1 MRQDVAGAE
10 GAGQAARHRP
20 ELRGV
25 AAPLTPAGEEPVRGQ
40 EPSSLQL
47 ALRQSHVRRSQH
59 KAATKRLREC
69 NLLFK
74 MFKLLYSNGF

>member
-1 MRQDVAGAE
+1 MAGAE

-25 AAPLTPAGEEPVRGQ
+25 AAPLALTGEEPVRGQ